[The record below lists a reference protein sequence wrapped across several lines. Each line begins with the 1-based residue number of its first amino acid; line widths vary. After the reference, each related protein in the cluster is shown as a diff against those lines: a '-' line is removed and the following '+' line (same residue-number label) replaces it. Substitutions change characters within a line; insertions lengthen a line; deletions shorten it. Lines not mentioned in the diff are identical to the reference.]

1 MGTWN
6 LHFPNL
12 EEDLEVFIEE
22 DGTIIDI
29 EINRKV
35 REYVKANLSYF
46 RPYLMGVASFTQ
58 SEIDSCSLWMVWCI
72 NDALTY
78 KAEIEKAEMDKK

>member
-12 EEDLEVFIEE
+12 EVDPTDDEIEL
-22 DGTIIDI
+22 
-29 EINRKV
+29 KV

-46 RPYLMGVASFTQ
+46 RPYLMGIVTFTQ
-58 SEIDSCSLWMVWCI
+58 SEFDSCSLFLAWCI

-78 KAEIEKAEMDKK
+78 KAELEKAEMDKK